1 MVCLREWLCAGGGY
15 SMPMFQCGVDKCW
28 SRNVGPH
35 ASGSRRVCVR
45 ARVSA
50 LMRTRSRKEHRLP
63 LRKCPGH
70 WTFRTE
76 LLVSLFFSH
85 TKDTVGLLASEK
97 PLDG

>member
-45 ARVSA
+45 ACECTYAHAQQKGTSA
-50 LMRTRSRKEHRLP
+50 SFEEMPR
-63 LRKCPGH
+63 
-70 WTFRTE
+70 
-76 LLVSLFFSH
+76 
-85 TKDTVGLLASEK
+85 A
-97 PLDG
+97 LDIQD